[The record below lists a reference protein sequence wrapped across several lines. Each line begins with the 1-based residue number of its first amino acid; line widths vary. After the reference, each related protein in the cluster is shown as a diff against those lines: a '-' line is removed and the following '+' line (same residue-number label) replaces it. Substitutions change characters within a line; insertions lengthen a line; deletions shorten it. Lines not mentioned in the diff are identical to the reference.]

1 VPLRS
6 ALRAL
11 VARALD
17 PGIRETPSSA
27 RPLRIAYGRI
37 AQETN
42 ALSPVLT
49 ELADFRAM
57 HLIEGEA
64 LGAVCGPD
72 RTEAQGFVKNA
83 ELSGF
88 VQRVGRIGGVELVP
102 TLSAWAV
109 PGGPLSPDCFETL
122 VGALCSKL
130 RGAGPLD
137 AVFLSLHGSMGV
149 LGDRDPETTLLR
161 RVRETVGNVPIAA
174 TLDLHANLTRAR
186 LETGV
191 LFFAYHTNPHRDHA
205 ARGARAAE
213 VLARTARGAVR
224 PVTAWRSLPMMLG
237 GSPTLDLVAPMRAIY
252 GRCRALEARGGGR
265 GRARPEVLSANV
277 LMCHPWLDMDV
288 VGWST
293 VVVTDGDRALA
304 ERLADELAERCWAV
318 RDRLPATFPSA
329 ETAIDRARG
338 ARLAR
343 KTGVVTLA
351 DASDVTTAGAPGDS
365 TALLAA
371 LLARGQGL
379 VSYVAVR
386 DPGVARSL
394 HEQPLGARV
403 DVEVGGH
410 LDPTRQ
416 RPVRVSGTLAHARD
430 DAGHGKRVRLTIDFA
445 PAEGAR
451 SRPGRIELVVTE
463 GPCFNLKPS
472 FWSDLGL
479 RTGRADIVVVKNFF
493 PFLLFYAPYARKV
506 LYVRTGGTTD
516 LDAAYAIPFD
526 GPIHPRDHIEDWRSV
541 DRRRRGVP

>member
-1 VPLRS
+1 MTLRS
-6 ALRAL
+6 AFRAL
-11 VARALD
+11 VSRASSKKS
-17 PGIRETPSSA
+17 SSA
-27 RPLRIAYGRI
+27 RPVRIAFGRI

-42 ALSPVLT
+42 ALSPVPT

-57 HLIEGEA
+57 HLVEGEA
-64 LGAVCGPD
+64 LRAVCGRD
-72 RTEAQGFVKNA
+72 RHEAEGFVKNA

-88 VQRVGRIGGVELVP
+88 VQRAERLGGVELVP
-102 TLSAWAV
+102 TISAWAV
-109 PGGPLSPDCFETL
+109 PGGPLSKECFETL
-122 VGALCSKL
+122 VGSLIERL
-130 RGAGPLD
+130 RAAGPLD

-161 RVRETVGNVPIAA
+161 RVREVVGEIPIAA

-186 LETGV
+186 LEIGA

-213 VLARTARGAVR
+213 VLVRAARGEIR
-224 PVTAWRSLPMMLG
+224 PVMAWRSLPMMLG

-252 GRCRALEARGGGR
+252 GRCRALETKGEGPRGARR
-265 GRARPEVLSANV
+265 EVLSANV

-293 VVVTDGDRALA
+293 VVLTDGDQELA

-318 RDRLPATFPSA
+318 RDKLPATFPSA
-329 ETAIDRARG
+329 DEAIEKARA
-338 ARLAR
+338 ARFAR

-365 TALLAA
+365 TGILSAMLAK
-371 LLARGQGL
+371 GQGL

-386 DPGVARSL
+386 DPGVARAL
-394 HEQPLGARV
+394 FGQPIGSRV

-410 LDPTRQ
+410 LDPSRQ
-416 RPVRVSGTLAHARD
+416 RAVRVVGTLAHARED
-430 DAGHGKRVRLTIDFA
+430 SGHGKRVRVSIDFA
-445 PAEGAR
+445 PSSGER
-451 SRPGRIELVVTE
+451 SRPGRVELVVTE
-463 GPCFNLKPS
+463 GPTFNLKPG

-479 RTGRADIVVVKNFF
+479 RTSRADVVAVKNFF
-493 PFLLFYAPYARKV
+493 PFLLFYAPYTRKV

-516 LDAAYAIPFD
+516 LDAAYVIPFD
-526 GPIHPRDHIEDWRSV
+526 GPIHPRDRVSDWRET
-541 DRRRRGVP
+541 DRKRRGLV